1 MHGLACMATKEWIR
15 ESPLPFRQ
23 TFVTGGPEFT
33 KGLQPVGRKRV
44 DSGGDMERLHTES
57 SDLSILVVEDEDA
70 ILRGLCDVLAFQ
82 GYAPTGVAR
91 GDIALERA
99 LEMALDADQDLALV
113 LLDVMLPGLNGF
125 DVCEQ
130 IRAQHPTLPILM
142 LTARGSEEDVLR
154 GFRCGADDYVTKPFS
169 VAELVARV
177 DALLR
182 RRARETSPAQ
192 PDSAEEANQDTSV
205 AGEQEL
211 SDLAP
216 FEFGGW
222 DFNPEARSA
231 KRGDIEI
238 ELTARDLEIL
248 SFGVKE
254 SGRILSRRRLLAEIW
269 GYPDPERIE
278 TRSVDMHIAKLRKKL
293 GPEAGALIET
303 VRGEGYRFRG

>member
-1 MHGLACMATKEWIR
+1 
-15 ESPLPFRQ
+15 
-23 TFVTGGPEFT
+23 
-33 KGLQPVGRKRV
+33 
-44 DSGGDMERLHTES
+44 MERLHTES
-57 SDLSILVVEDEDA
+57 SGLSILVVEDEDA

-82 GYAPTGVAR
+82 GYSPTGVVR
-91 GDIALERA
+91 GDTA
-99 LEMALDADQDLALV
+99 LEMALDVNSDLALV
-113 LLDVMLPGLNGF
+113 LLDVMLPGLSGF

-182 RRARETSPAQ
+182 RRGREANESQ
-192 PDSAEEANQDTSV
+192 NDSAHNSNKDTV
-205 AGEQEL
+205 ITGEQAL
-211 SDLAP
+211 SNLAP

-222 DFNPEARSA
+222 RILPEARSA
-231 KRGDIEI
+231 SRGDGEI

-248 SFGVKE
+248 SFGVRE
-254 SGRILSRRRLLAEIW
+254 SGRILSRRLLLAEIW
-269 GYPDPERIE
+269 GYPDPERVE